1 MSVFSWETDWKG
13 SCGNFPLM
21 ETFCV
26 LKWVMISLGVHLSKF
41 TEIIPQSKTCKTK
54 LSIVKEDSSGLHNSI
69 KPWYTI
75 HPLLSISLITVRILH
90 LFVWLFDSHLSQ
102 FLDFQEEETRT
113 NLFTTESPLPNTVF
127 AIHGVFS
134 D

>member
-1 MSVFSWETDWKG
+1 METKSGGEVGQTDWKG

-41 TEIIPQSKTCKTK
+41 IEIIPQSKTCKTK

-75 HPLLSISLITVRILH
+75 HPLLH
-90 LFVWLFDSHLSQ
+90 LPLFDITYHS
-102 FLDFQEEETRT
+102 
-113 NLFTTESPLPNTVF
+113 
-127 AIHGVFS
+127 
-134 D
+134 